1 MEKKIIFWCKQGIID
16 ENTANLLLDDIK
28 QDSAKRRKIQLNIL
42 IYTISVILIGLGV
55 ITFVSAN
62 YWIIELLNRTKI
74 LKIILLL
81 GVTLSTF
88 WGGFELAYVRK
99 NFPRLGNALI
109 FLSTLLIGGTY
120 ALIGQVYHT
129 NANSSSLM
137 FIWLISILPVAYL
150 FKSKAVNI
158 ISIVLLIL
166 GIVFYYMELAIDKS
180 LIWTIFIPILCGMI
194 LYTVGNIPIVL
205 KKYNDFSLMYKVV
218 GMLPIFITLLILT
231 CISESSYHITSP
243 YYILPIVVLILLN
256 FLNIIIN
263 KSNDFLLKI
272 ETIFSVAMLCL
283 LLLLLILP
291 SVNVGLTIFC
301 ANLFIITMLVF
312 GFYYGYKFENE
323 KIISA
328 TNKIL
333 MLYLLVSY
341 FRWGWSFMDK
351 TLFFLLG
358 GFGLLTVGILLEK
371 NKIKLYKRE
380 D

>member
-16 ENTANLLLDDIK
+16 ENTANLLLADIK

-231 CISESSYHITSP
+231 CVSESSYHITSL

-256 FLNIIIN
+256 FLNT
-263 KSNDFLLKI
+263 K
-272 ETIFSVAMLCL
+272 
-283 LLLLLILP
+283 
-291 SVNVGLTIFC
+291 
-301 ANLFIITMLVF
+301 
-312 GFYYGYKFENE
+312 
-323 KIISA
+323 
-328 TNKIL
+328 
-333 MLYLLVSY
+333 
-341 FRWGWSFMDK
+341 
-351 TLFFLLG
+351 
-358 GFGLLTVGILLEK
+358 
-371 NKIKLYKRE
+371 
-380 D
+380 